1 MTMTMI
7 TRLIPAIPAALLVL
21 VMLGMAPG
29 FASDRTSPP
38 SLPAGATSGSPAT
51 PETRSF
57 FLDCTCEDCAPL
69 PHLTRGRYW
78 LVSRPILAGA
88 SDDFPGHVRAFRD
101 ELSRRFEDAEAL
113 SRTVVL
119 RHRPDADAARRT
131 RQTFLE
137 RRARQGYRVLEI
149 DFRPDGA
156 GAHP

>member
-1 MTMTMI
+1 MI
-7 TRLIPAIPAALLVL
+7 TRFIPAIPAALLVL
-21 VMLGMAPG
+21 GMLGMAPG
-29 FASDRTSPP
+29 FASDGTNPP
-38 SLPAGATSGSPAT
+38 SLPPGATSGSPAT

-78 LVSRPILAGA
+78 LVSRPILTGA
-88 SDDFPGHVRAFRD
+88 SDDFPGYVRGFRD
-101 ELSRRFEDAEAL
+101 ELSRRFEDGEAL

>member
-1 MTMTMI
+1 MTMI
-7 TRLIPAIPAALLVL
+7 TRLIPAIPTALLVL
-21 VMLGMAPG
+21 GMLGMAG
-29 FASDRTSPP
+29 DFALDGTSPP
-38 SLPAGATSGSPAT
+38 SLSPGATSGSLAAPG
-51 PETRSF
+51 TRSF

-78 LVSRPILAGA
+78 LVSRPILTGA
-88 SDDFPGHVRAFRD
+88 SDDFPGYVRGFRD
-101 ELSRRFEDAEAL
+101 ELSRRFEDAEIL

-131 RQTFLE
+131 RQSFLE